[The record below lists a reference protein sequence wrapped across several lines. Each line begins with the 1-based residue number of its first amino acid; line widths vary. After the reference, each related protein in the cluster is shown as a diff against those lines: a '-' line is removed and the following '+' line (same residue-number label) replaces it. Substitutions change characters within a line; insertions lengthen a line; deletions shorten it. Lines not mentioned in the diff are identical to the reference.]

1 MIVDTQLTALKT
13 LDILE
18 QITGTDQVRRDP
30 DLPLFDLD
38 LLDSLGMVE
47 LIVALSDQFGV
58 EISPAEIERDE
69 WATPRKIVAYVER
82 RVGP

>member
-1 MIVDTQLTALKT
+1 MIVDTQLTTLKT

-30 DLPLFDLD
+30 DLPLLDLD